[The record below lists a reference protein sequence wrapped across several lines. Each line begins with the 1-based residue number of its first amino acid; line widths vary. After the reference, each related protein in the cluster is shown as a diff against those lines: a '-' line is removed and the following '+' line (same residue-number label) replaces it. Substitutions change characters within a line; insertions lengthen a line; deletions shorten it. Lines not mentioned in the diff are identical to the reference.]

1 MADVSRNPREHWLK
15 PLFSKNE
22 VAKSGYTLISH
33 NPATRT
39 PPLGSDPRSLHATR
53 VNRGAGYEDWCR
65 AERLARRRRLS
76 YFFTTTLPNDANPY
90 NPRPLRPVSPHRPPP
105 TSDKVDSAKNC
116 LDESP
121 DLTNN
126 IQERVRT
133 DIKTILS
140 QERIPLRQFN
150 LVFGK

>member
-1 MADVSRNPREHWLK
+1 MQFSNHNLHIFQKTMCRILQS
-15 PLFSKNE
+15 LFSLN
-22 VAKSGYTLISH
+22 AF
-33 NPATRT
+33 TRF
-39 PPLGSDPRSLHATR
+39 
-53 VNRGAGYEDWCR
+53 RGLLANAAQPYFSR
-65 AERLARRRRLS
+65 RLARRRRLS